1 MPPNWLARLK
11 SHTRALVP
19 SRCAV
24 CHAWPSTRLCNGCV
38 GRFAQPVPR
47 CGTCARMT
55 GVPVAR
61 CGECLR
67 TPPPLDACL
76 AAVGYEYPWSGCIT
90 DYKFGGDPGWA
101 SALATLLRS
110 TPWVEPALE
119 SADLLLPMPLSAQRL
134 QERGFNQAQLLARA
148 LSPTKID
155 SGLLL
160 RIRDTVHQTG
170 LDRAMRMRNLRGA
183 FAVEPLRAD
192 VLRGKR
198 VVLVDDVMTS
208 GASLHTAAAV
218 LRQAGVAH
226 ITGMVVARTEAGRQ
240 DHAITSHHG

>member
-1 MPPNWLARLK
+1 MLPNWLTRLK

-19 SRCAV
+19 SSCAV

-160 RIRDTVHQTG
+160 RIRDTAHQTG

>member
-1 MPPNWLARLK
+1 M
-11 SHTRALVP
+11 
-19 SRCAV
+19 
-24 CHAWPSTRLCNGCV
+24 
-38 GRFAQPVPR
+38 
-47 CGTCARMT
+47 
-55 GVPVAR
+55 
-61 CGECLR
+61 
-67 TPPPLDACL
+67 
-76 AAVGYEYPWSGCIT
+76 GYEYPWSGCIT

-208 GASLHTAAAV
+208 GATLREAAAALRRAGAARVDAWV
-218 LRQAGVAH
+218 L
-226 ITGMVVARTEAGRQ
+226 ARTPSPT
-240 DHAITSHHG
+240 D